1 MRSPRPARPTRHLGD
16 GFDRTVGCH
25 YLEQAKPTSTRVV
38 TIIDANIASDREQML
53 LDDALCTDRDAAAL
67 IPDQMLQS
75 IGPESLLEGQCR

>member
-1 MRSPRPARPTRHLGD
+1 M
-16 GFDRTVGCH
+16 
-25 YLEQAKPTSTRVV
+25 STRVV